1 MHNGLIEYLSGFVQK
16 RRIDCFDE
24 VLLNRTRY
32 IKVICEDIYQSH
44 NASAI
49 LRTCDCFGI
58 QDVHVIEAR
67 NSFEVNLE
75 VALGASNWLSI
86 HRHSDTRRNIDNI
99 ISAFKRD
106 GYRIVATT
114 PHPSGVTL
122 KNFKPETGPVALLF
136 GTEKDGLS
144 AKLMEKADE
153 YLTIDMYG
161 FTESFNVS
169 VSAGII
175 LHHLRNRLTYLD
187 IDWRLSDS
195 ERLALKLDWLRKSI
209 KRSDLIEKE
218 FINKKGGQEL
228 NKY

>member
-1 MHNGLIEYLSGFVQK
+1 MHNDLIEYLSGFVQK
-16 RRIDCFDE
+16 RRIDCFDK

-32 IKVICEDIYQSH
+32 IKVICEDIYQGH

-58 QDVHVIEAR
+58 QDVHVFETR
-67 NSFEVNLE
+67 NSFEVNSE
-75 VALGASNWLSI
+75 IALGASNWLSI
-86 HRHSDTRRNIDNI
+86 HRHSNTSNDIDDT
-99 ISAFKRD
+99 ISALKRD

-114 PHPSGVTL
+114 PHPNGVTL
-122 KNFKPETGPVALLF
+122 KEFKLETGPVALLF
-136 GTEKDGLS
+136 GTEKGGLS

-175 LHHLRNRLTYLD
+175 LHNLRNRLTDLD
-187 IDWRLSDS
+187 IDWRLNDS
-195 ERLALKLDWLRKSI
+195 ERQALKLDWLRKSV

-218 FINKKGGQEL
+218 FINKEVDKGL
-228 NKY
+228 NK

>member
-1 MHNGLIEYLSGFVQK
+1 MHAGLIEYLSGFVQK
-16 RRIDCFDE
+16 RRIDCFDD

-32 IKVICEDIYQSH
+32 IKVICEDIYQGH

-67 NSFEVNLE
+67 NSFEVNSE

-86 HRHSDTRRNIDNI
+86 HRQSDTSKNIDNI
-99 ISAFKRD
+99 ISDFKRN

-114 PHPSGVTL
+114 PHPNGLTL
-122 KNFKPETGPVALLF
+122 KNFKPETGPFVLLF

-144 AKLMEKADE
+144 EKLMEKADE

-175 LHHLRNRLTYLD
+175 LHNLRNRLTDLD
-187 IDWRLSDS
+187 IDWRLNYS

-218 FINKKGGQEL
+218 FINKTGHKE
-228 NKY
+228 